1 VQLDTYIK
9 KISQKFSTI
18 EREKKRLRRIPRYI
32 GDSTKILQNRID
44 FVDSVSFLH
53 GYQEIFEE
61 ECYSFNASSSYPFII
76 DCGSNIGLSIIYFKR
91 QYPNARIIG
100 FEPDPMIFRVLNNN
114 IANFKLQNVEL
125 HNKAIWLSDGLMEFR
140 QEGGFSGRKPLTIE
154 SSNTIVASTRL
165 SPFINEKVDL
175 LKIDIEGAE
184 IDVLFEVENRLDRVE
199 RLFIEYHS
207 PSNEVQRLD
216 ELLNLLKKNNFRYY
230 IKEAFVSR
238 NPFLRVESLDGMDL
252 QLNIY
257 GIRI

>member
-100 FEPDPMIFRVLNNN
+100 FEPDPMIF
-114 IANFKLQNVEL
+114 
-125 HNKAIWLSDGLMEFR
+125 
-140 QEGGFSGRKPLTIE
+140 
-154 SSNTIVASTRL
+154 
-165 SPFINEKVDL
+165 
-175 LKIDIEGAE
+175 
-184 IDVLFEVENRLDRVE
+184 
-199 RLFIEYHS
+199 
-207 PSNEVQRLD
+207 
-216 ELLNLLKKNNFRYY
+216 
-230 IKEAFVSR
+230 
-238 NPFLRVESLDGMDL
+238 
-252 QLNIY
+252 
-257 GIRI
+257 